1 MTTYEIV
8 VRTGTESG
16 AGTDADVFLTLYG
29 ERGIAHQVQL
39 GDGND
44 NFEAGAIDRF
54 YPELEDI
61 GTLRAARLQHDNSG
75 SRPGWFVDQIVV
87 TKQTPPITQWVF
99 PVHAW
104 LAADEPGGTE
114 RMLFPATDGG
124 RVIARPERRAEAAET
139 DLMGNWESVAKELE
153 TRVGGA
159 VADPAFL
166 TTAALANSAA
176 SATAFFGVAPD
187 FAGGG
192 RGLSTQARGG
202 TVVRA
207 FWWGFHVQFSHED
220 LVTILDS
227 ADMVNTTV
235 AVIGGNIPSPAAPW
249 IKMLAPFIAALH
261 DGLRSLDHGN
271 GIYVSM
277 SWFAPGVFVP
287 TTV

>member
-39 GDGND
+39 GNDDD
-44 NFEAGAIDRF
+44 NFEAGDVDRF
-54 YPELEDI
+54 IKDLEDV
-61 GTLRAARLQHDNSG
+61 GDLRAARVWHDNSG
-75 SRPGWFVDQIVV
+75 SRPGWFLDQIVV
-87 TKQTPPITQWVF
+87 TKQDPPITQWVF
-99 PVHAW
+99 PLHDW
-104 LAADEPGGTE
+104 LASDEPGGTE
-114 RMLFPATDGG
+114 RMLFPAGGGG
-124 RVIARPERRAEAAET
+124 RVLARPERAEA
-139 DLMGNWESVAKELE
+139 DLLGNWESVAKELE
-153 TRVGGA
+153 TRIGGA

-166 TTAALANSAA
+166 TAAALANSTAA
-176 SATAFFGVAPD
+176 ATAFFGVAPD
-187 FAGGG
+187 PVAGDRGG
-192 RGLSTQARGG
+192 RLAQARGG

-227 ADMVNTTV
+227 ADMINTTV

-249 IKMLAPFIAALH
+249 IKMLAPFVAALH
-261 DGLRSLDHGN
+261 NGLRSLDHGN